1 MTEIITF
8 PQKTITYPEISV
20 KTLSQA
26 VKNIWRLA
34 HQQKSG
40 IEIIQEKI
48 LRIGVYSRDIDE
60 AARDSI
66 PQLQAVLRQLPPQ
79 DYFQTLIEID
89 TALENPELDEETRN
103 TLLEARSEEISSLNK
118 DIKNVISNLHKE
130 ANIMASKIAD
140 VRNVIIVERLEESLK
155 EEQERKEE
163 LQADITQKEQNKAKL
178 LPNRNKIIESQDIIR
193 QYNLADMFKDYIPNA
208 SELDKLNLDSPKK
221 ELIKQAIKQGVEIA
235 KKILGHISTGLK
247 YIELADARIK
257 LDAQISQLGKDCDDL
272 KTQLKGVEQRI
283 AGIEN
288 AHQIDKERTTL
299 LLQATKLEQ
308 IWTTFANQLQ
318 ETTDNKT
325 SQQDLPKL
333 INNQLAFLDD
343 LALQYHTMILH

>member
-1 MTEIITF
+1 MTEVITF

-26 VKNIWRLA
+26 VKNIWRLT

-40 IEIIQEKI
+40 IEIIQEKT
-48 LRIGVYSRDIDE
+48 LRISLYSRDIDE
-60 AARDSI
+60 AARASV

-79 DYFQTLIEID
+79 DYFQTIIEID
-89 TALENPELDEETRN
+89 TALENQELDDETRN
-103 TLLEARSEEISSLNK
+103 TLLEARSEQISNLDK
-118 DIKNVISNLHKE
+118 DVKNVISNLHNE
-130 ANIMASKIAD
+130 ANIMASKIAN
-140 VRNVIIVERLEESLK
+140 VRNVVILERLEERLK

-178 LPNRNKIIESQDIIR
+178 IPDRDKLIESQNIIR
-193 QYNLADMFKDYIPNA
+193 QYNLADMFKDYIPNT

-235 KKILGHISTGLK
+235 KKILSNISTGLK

-257 LDAQISQLGKDCDDL
+257 LDKQIAQLTEDCDDF
-272 KTQLKGVEQRI
+272 KTQLKDVEQRI
-283 AGIEN
+283 AGIN
-288 AHQIDKERTTL
+288 DVHQIDKERATL

-308 IWTTFANQLQ
+308 VWSIFADQLQ
-318 ETTDNKT
+318 ETIEDQTNQKNLT
-325 SQQDLPKL
+325 KL
-333 INNQLAFLDD
+333 IHDQLDYLDN
-343 LALQYHTMILH
+343 LESQYSGLLLK

>member
-8 PQKTITYPEISV
+8 PQKAITYPEISV

-48 LRIGVYSRDIDE
+48 LRIGVCSRDIDE

-155 EEQERKEE
+155 EEQERKAE

-193 QYNLADMFKDYIPNA
+193 QYNLADMFKDYIPNV

-325 SQQDLPKL
+325 SQQDLSKL